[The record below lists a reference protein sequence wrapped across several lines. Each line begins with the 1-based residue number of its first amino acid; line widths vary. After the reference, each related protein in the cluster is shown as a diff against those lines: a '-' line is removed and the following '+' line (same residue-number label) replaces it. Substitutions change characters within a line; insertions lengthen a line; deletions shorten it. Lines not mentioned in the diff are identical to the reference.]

1 MKKGYLRHIL
11 IVISAIVLT
20 RYNSNALTVSIDTT
34 AFVTNQIL
42 SCPTDTSII
51 IRVVPKK
58 ILQIYFEYGTTPLVF
73 SNQSETETSTANVP
87 VKFVL
92 HNLIHNTRYYYRIRY
107 KATSDSQFTFGDQ
120 CTFMT
125 QRSRGNTY
133 VFTITA
139 DSHLYDKKG
148 IPSMM
153 QVTMQNIQSDD
164 PDFDMELGDTFGD
177 DRDPPT
183 MTQQQM
189 MQLHLNYMSYIGMVC
204 HSAPFFFCLGNHE
217 GESDYYMSQTPPN
230 NLAVWGTLARKYYY
244 SNPSPNGFYT
254 GDTTSEGYGMGQPE
268 NYYAFE
274 WGDALFV
281 MLDVYRYCPSIEAS
295 PGTWSWTLGKQQYDW
310 FKQTLENSSAKYK
323 FVFAH
328 HVRGYGRGADTL
340 AKYFEWGGYENN
352 GTTWGFATNRPGWAM
367 PIHQLMMQ
375 NHVNIFFQGHDHLFA
390 VEQLDGLVYQ
400 ECPMPSDSTYM
411 IGYLANADAYTGD
424 KLIGTGHMRV
434 TVTPDSATVEYVSSY
449 LPRDTNAT
457 HHNGAVAYSYSVKAN
472 ITSVA
477 GEKTIPSEF
486 IVEQN
491 YPNPFNP
498 STVIRY
504 QLKSSEF
511 VTLKVFDILGKEV
524 EILVNERQTS
534 GLHEIKFNAANL
546 SSGIYFYQL
555 NANGSV
561 LTKKAVLLK

>member
-1 MKKGYLRHIL
+1 
-11 IVISAIVLT
+11 
-20 RYNSNALTVSIDTT
+20 
-34 AFVTNQIL
+34 
-42 SCPTDTSII
+42 
-51 IRVVPKK
+51 
-58 ILQIYFEYGTTPLVF
+58 
-73 SNQSETETSTANVP
+73 
-87 VKFVL
+87 
-92 HNLIHNTRYYYRIRY
+92 
-107 KATSDSQFTFGDQ
+107 
-120 CTFMT
+120 
-125 QRSRGNTY
+125 
-133 VFTITA
+133 
-139 DSHLYDKKG
+139 
-148 IPSMM
+148 
-153 QVTMQNIQSDD
+153 
-164 PDFDMELGDTFGD
+164 
-177 DRDPPT
+177 
-183 MTQQQM
+183 
-189 MQLHLNYMSYIGMVC
+189 
-204 HSAPFFFCLGNHE
+204 
-217 GESDYYMSQTPPN
+217 
-230 NLAVWGTLARKYYY
+230 
-244 SNPSPNGFYT
+244 
-254 GDTTSEGYGMGQPE
+254 
-268 NYYAFE
+268 
-274 WGDALFV
+274 
-281 MLDVYRYCPSIEAS
+281 
-295 PGTWSWTLGKQQYDW
+295 
-310 FKQTLENSSAKYK
+310 
-323 FVFAH
+323 
-328 HVRGYGRGADTL
+328 
-340 AKYFEWGGYENN
+340 
-352 GTTWGFATNRPGWAM
+352 
-367 PIHQLMMQ
+367 
-375 NHVNIFFQGHDHLFA
+375 VNIFFQGHDHLFA